1 VDTAARETLVLDR
14 PEQLKALGHPLR
26 VRALEVL
33 ANDETPRT
41 NRELAQQ
48 LGVDPGH
55 LHFHVRMLLRSG
67 LIELVD
73 TGGRGRERPYRAVA
87 RTVEVHPDLLA
98 GGGATGVQ
106 EAMLADVGRSLGL
119 YGAEGRVRSIQASLR
134 VPAERLLELM
144 KESLERAEREERSE
158 NDPAIVTVFIGPR
171 APAPDEAS

>member
-1 VDTAARETLVLDR
+1 MRETLVLDR

-26 VRALEVL
+26 VRALEL
-33 ANDETPRT
+33 LCHDETPRT

-87 RTVEVHPDLLA
+87 RSVAVHPDLLA
-98 GGGATGVQ
+98 HGGATGVQ
-106 EAMLADVGRSLGL
+106 EAMLADVGRSLAR
-119 YGAEGRVRSIQASLR
+119 YGVEGRVRTIQASVR
-134 VPAERLLELM
+134 VPAERLLQLLTEA
-144 KESLERAEREERSE
+144 LEVAEQEEDASHE
-158 NDPAIVTVFIGPR
+158 MLIVTAFIGPR
-171 APAPDEAS
+171 APAPDED